1 MDGEGKIFYSVLDL
15 SSNQASQT
23 AGQGQDQENDKHFW
37 SAVDFTSEKSPPKL
51 QFPKEI
57 AQVGYGVVPNRLVG
71 DYKTA
76 KDTTNNDGEIDSF
89 YSTTA
94 RLGAIAPFQ
103 ALSDGKYIYIFR
115 QSVAAGDDNNIAIN
129 VTTDDNGG
137 IQLSTAPCWSIALS

>member
-1 MDGEGKIFYSVLDL
+1 MTSIFGLRLTLLVTISV
-15 SSNQASQT
+15 ST
-23 AGQGQDQENDKHFW
+23 
-37 SAVDFTSEKSPPKL
+37 L

-115 QSVAAGDDNNIAIN
+115 QSVAAGDDNNNI
-129 VTTDDNGG
+129 TTR
-137 IQLSTAPCWSIALS
+137 